1 MNNKVVERLQSR
13 ALDVDVNGLKERG
26 FGVVRSR
33 GGELQGYVMRDETE
47 TVFVHG
53 SIPTPPKHFN
63 VHGFVRLPSGSSR
76 NLRPVTQIV
85 LAKMASEKHLRAA
98 CHAVWGP
105 YAVLLGMEELHPSVA
120 AS

>member
-1 MNNKVVERLQSR
+1 MNDAVIERLQGR
-13 ALDVDVNGLKERG
+13 ALDVDINGLRERG

-33 GGELQGYVMRDETE
+33 GGELQGYVLRDEKE
-47 TVFVHG
+47 AVFIHG
-53 SIPTPPKHFN
+53 SIPIPPEHFN
-63 VHGFVRLPSGSSR
+63 VYGFVRLPSGSSR
-76 NLRPVTQIV
+76 SLRPVTQIV

-105 YAVLLGMEELHPSVA
+105 YAVLLGMEELHPSLA